1 MTNEVDIMAAESI
14 VFGKDFFVINPSRT
28 ALIIIDMQNAFV
40 AEDGTYQSAEA
51 RQMVPRLEKLIAFAR
66 EHRLPLIWTQSDHR
80 PPYGGILLRKFPAIR
95 EDRVLWKGDPS
106 FELYADMPQPLDD
119 EYRVV
124 KHKYDAFFETDLD
137 AILRNKGITT
147 VIITGTATNVCCEST
162 ARSAF
167 FRDYNVVFPSDC
179 NGTFDP
185 EMQAATLKTIDMF
198 FGRVLPLEELL
209 TEMAEVLPAARA
221 GQA

>member
-1 MTNEVDIMAAESI
+1 MATESI
-14 VFGKDFFVINPSRT
+14 VFGKDFFTINPSRT
-28 ALIIIDMQNAFV
+28 ALIVIDMQNAFV

-51 RQMVPRLEKLIAFAR
+51 RQMIPRLEKLIAFAR

-95 EDRVLWKGDPS
+95 EDRVLWKDDPS
-106 FELYADMPQPLDD
+106 FELYADMSQPLDD

-137 AILRNKGITT
+137 AILRNNDITT

-209 TEMAEVLPAARA
+209 TEMAEMLPAARA
-221 GQA
+221 SQA